1 MEKIRQH
8 SRNGVVEEARQDN
21 RGGVVERERRQYSRG
36 GGGGVGKII

>member
-8 SRNGVVEEARQDN
+8 SRNGVVEETRQDN
-21 RGGVVERERRQYSRG
+21 RGGVVERERQQYSRG